1 MNRHT
6 FFIFAALLLISLV
19 SLLWECQTK
28 PTQQAAE
35 VTTLR
40 CEYLENPPGI
50 DEEKPRLSWVI
61 DESTQMPEARD
72 LKQTAYQVLVA
83 SSEELLKKDKGDL
96 WDSRKVASDQSIQ
109 VEYAG
114 TPLESRQL
122 CYWKVRIW
130 DQDGKA
136 TAWSTPAHWS
146 MGLLKPEDFTAKWIG
161 VIQSEVTEWPKP
173 RYLRREFTIDRAIRR
188 ATVYATA
195 LGLYELWLNGQRV
208 GDHQLAPEW
217 TDYYSRVQVQT
228 YDVTP
233 LLRRGANAIGAALGN
248 GWYCGGWQ
256 YWEKNIR
263 AMYGSE
269 PSLLVQL
276 EIEFADGQRQT
287 LVTDD
292 SWRGMADGPLRFTGI
307 YEGVTGDAQF
317 FMRTAVYNMDVSAFF
332 NKWLVD
338 VCQDAQMPDGHI
350 ADRAPHCGGDWLA
363 TGGGVADDVMGAA
376 V

>member
-122 CYWKVRIW
+122 CYWKVRI
-130 DQDGKA
+130 
-136 TAWSTPAHWS
+136 
-146 MGLLKPEDFTAKWIG
+146 
-161 VIQSEVTEWPKP
+161 
-173 RYLRREFTIDRAIRR
+173 
-188 ATVYATA
+188 
-195 LGLYELWLNGQRV
+195 
-208 GDHQLAPEW
+208 
-217 TDYYSRVQVQT
+217 
-228 YDVTP
+228 
-233 LLRRGANAIGAALGN
+233 
-248 GWYCGGWQ
+248 
-256 YWEKNIR
+256 
-263 AMYGSE
+263 
-269 PSLLVQL
+269 
-276 EIEFADGQRQT
+276 
-287 LVTDD
+287 
-292 SWRGMADGPLRFTGI
+292 
-307 YEGVTGDAQF
+307 
-317 FMRTAVYNMDVSAFF
+317 
-332 NKWLVD
+332 
-338 VCQDAQMPDGHI
+338 
-350 ADRAPHCGGDWLA
+350 
-363 TGGGVADDVMGAA
+363 
-376 V
+376 